1 MPFYLK
7 DHALAWY
14 NAQTPETKADQG
26 ALTGAMENRFNGS
39 DGLDADMALLSLSQL
54 PNESCNNFFT
64 RILKVTSNKDYP
76 ESLVTG
82 IALKGLSGPI
92 KQIVMPQNHKTLED
106 LRLAAILAEKTVLST
121 TASVAS
127 VSVEDITKR
136 VLDAVT
142 DKLSEV
148 MAFGRDR
155 PAEPTRFNRDRPAEP
170 PRQPPQT
177 WSRQRQEGRLIQ
189 NNRSQP
195 TPQTAPR
202 GQSCRRCGGKT
213 FHSQKECAANG
224 ITCLYCNRLNH
235 FSETCEKRKR
245 DEAMKVQ

>member
-1 MPFYLK
+1 MPFCLK
-7 DHALAWY
+7 GHALTWY
-14 NAQTPETKADQG
+14 NAQTPETKADQD
-26 ALTGAMENRFNGS
+26 ALTEAMENRFNGS
-39 DGLDADMALLSLSQL
+39 DGLNADMALLSLSKL

-64 RILKVTSNKDYP
+64 RILKVTSYKDYP

-82 IALKGLSGPI
+82 IALKVLSGPI

-106 LRLAAILAEKTVLST
+106 LRLAAILAEQTVLST

-142 DKLSEV
+142 DKPSEV
-148 MAFGRDR
+148 MAFGLDR

-177 WSRQRQEGRLIQ
+177 WSRQR
-189 NNRSQP
+189 
-195 TPQTAPR
+195 
-202 GQSCRRCGGKT
+202 
-213 FHSQKECAANG
+213 
-224 ITCLYCNRLNH
+224 
-235 FSETCEKRKR
+235 
-245 DEAMKVQ
+245 